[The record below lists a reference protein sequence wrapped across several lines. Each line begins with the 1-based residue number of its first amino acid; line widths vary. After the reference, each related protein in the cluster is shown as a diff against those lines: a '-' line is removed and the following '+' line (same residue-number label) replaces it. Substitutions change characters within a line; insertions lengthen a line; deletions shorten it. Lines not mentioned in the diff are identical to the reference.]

1 MGLDGGRHCRTGHYW
16 GGARGQVDVRRCVL
30 AVATRSDLV
39 QADTGVRHGE
49 IQQLPRPLSS
59 RWRLVSGKK
68 RSAVFATKI
77 CHTKCLIN

>member
-49 IQQLPRPLSS
+49 DVRFSNFPAPFPQGGVWSVGKSGLLCLQLKFVIPN
-59 RWRLVSGKK
+59 V
-68 RSAVFATKI
+68 
-77 CHTKCLIN
+77 